1 MTVSAGPTGRV
12 GRRTIAPAV
21 EVVAVV
27 ASAGGLDALSA
38 VLRGLPEDFPA
49 AVVVAQHLSGQGSRL
64 VEILSRRV
72 RLPVGWACDG
82 GRIEAG
88 QVSVC
93 PARSVLEVLPDGS
106 CAISPSGGSV
116 GERPLDA
123 LLASVGDSYG
133 GRGLGVVL
141 TGMGSDGAAG
151 TAALRAAGGVVIA
164 QDEETAEQPSMPR
177 ASAEA
182 GADLLLPLYEIGHVV
197 ADVVRG
203 ERLPRSPTEIEAA
216 AELFAGP
223 GEIRR
228 LLREMDWAAT
238 PLGPVT
244 QWPDALRLMAR
255 TTLDSAYRWRSGGG
269 RS

>member
-1 MTVSAGPTGRV
+1 MVT
-12 GRRTIAPAV
+12 
-21 EVVAVV
+21 
-27 ASAGGLDALSA
+27 SAGGLDALSA
-38 VLRGLPEDFPA
+38 VLRELPEDFPA

-72 RLPVGWACDG
+72 KLPVGWASDG
-82 GRIEAG
+82 RRIEAG

-93 PARSVLEVLPDGS
+93 PPRSMLEVLPDGS
-106 CAISPSGGSV
+106 CAMSPSGGSV

-141 TGMGSDGAAG
+141 TGMGRDGAAG

-177 ASAEA
+177 AAAEA
-182 GADLLLPLYEIGHVV
+182 GADLLLPLYEIGHVI

-255 TTLDSAYRWRSGGG
+255 TTP
-269 RS
+269 